1 MISFIKGWLLALVM
15 LSSIPP
21 LAITGAVMAVMIEK
35 MASHGQTAYAEAGVI
50 VEQTIGS
57 IRTVGHNQSCM
68 HAPLHLD
75 IFFYSCINCLQ
86 LCQ

>member
-21 LAITGAVMAVMIEK
+21 LVITGAVMDVMIEK
-35 MASHGQTAYAEAGVI
+35 MASRGQTANAEAGVI
-50 VEQTIGS
+50 VQQTIGS

-68 HAPLHLD
+68 DASLHLD
-75 IFFYSCINCLQ
+75 IFFYSCIKCLQ